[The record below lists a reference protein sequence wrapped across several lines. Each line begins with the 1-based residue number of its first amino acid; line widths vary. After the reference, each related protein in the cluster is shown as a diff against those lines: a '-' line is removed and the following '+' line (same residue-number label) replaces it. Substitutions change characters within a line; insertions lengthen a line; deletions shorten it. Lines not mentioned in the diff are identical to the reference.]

1 MNASPSTN
9 RNLIWLAVAVPIFL
23 CALTIIAST
32 SVGAAYI
39 FTQSETTGA
48 TASAVFALNAQRRLT
63 QTAVQIKAQEER
75 LTQTAAAVIR
85 KTEVA
90 VATATATQATEVTQ
104 STPTPTATATA
115 VFVGG
120 GIVTGKATVIFK
132 ECRGKEGS
140 VQLGNNPP
148 QSLHAFKSVTYTDI
162 TSGKYYLKVDFPGER
177 ALNFEGEIEIRPGT
191 QVIPFGDQCK
201 D

>member
-1 MNASPSTN
+1 MNQTSTTN
-9 RNLIWLAVAVPIFL
+9 RNLIWFAVAAPIFL
-23 CALTIIAST
+23 CALVIIAAT
-32 SVGAAYI
+32 SMGAAYI
-39 FTQSETTGA
+39 YTQSETTGA

-63 QTAVQIKAQEER
+63 QTAVQIKAQESR
-75 LTQTAAAVIR
+75 LTQTAAGAIQ
-85 KTEVA
+85 KTEV
-90 VATATATQATEVTQ
+90 VAATATQATEITQ
-104 STPTPTATATA
+104 GTSTPTPTATSA
-115 VFVGG
+115 FVG
-120 GIVTGKATVIFK
+120 VATFSGKATVIFK

-148 QSLHAFKSVTYTDI
+148 QSLHAFKSVTYTDV
-162 TSGKYYLKVDFPGER
+162 TSGKYHLKVDFPGER